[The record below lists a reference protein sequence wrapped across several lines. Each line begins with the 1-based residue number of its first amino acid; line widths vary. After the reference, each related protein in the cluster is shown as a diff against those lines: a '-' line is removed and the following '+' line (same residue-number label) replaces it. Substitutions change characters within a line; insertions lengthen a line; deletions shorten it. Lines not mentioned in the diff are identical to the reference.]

1 MLLYTYINIGFIALF
16 LVGAFYFWR
25 ASAKLKVKQ
34 TDHLLPATT
43 GSSTLLSIAVPRN
56 NERSPQAAEQ
66 MFAALHGI
74 FRSHAETQPSVS
86 FEIANVK
93 QNIVFY
99 VHVPTELKDFVLSQ
113 IYSQYPDI
121 EVKEIP
127 AEEDY
132 ARFEEGSAVA
142 ATELALKKPPTYPIK
157 TFVNFEV
164 DPLSGVTGVLSSAE
178 EGEQLWFQTIIRPVD
193 DDWQDQGETEIK
205 NIKKP
210 PPKHKHW
217 GQIITEKAITFIT
230 DFFRAVFTGKVA
242 EPEKKD
248 EKKEKEELTGS
259 QQQAVKGIEEKITK
273 LGFETVVRLVAIAK
287 DPNFATAKL
296 EQLIGAF
303 KQYNSLS
310 LNSFVSKEISH
321 DPAAIELY
329 RARAIGESE
338 MLFNV
343 TELASVFHFPSQT
356 VATPQISWSGSKKGE
371 PPANLPIVGTVP
383 ADELTVF
390 AKVNY
395 RAKEQKFGIK
405 KKDRR
410 LHMYIIGKTGTGK
423 STLMEN
429 MIFDDIREGRGVAVV
444 DPHGELIDHILDFI
458 PEERVDDV
466 IYFSPADY
474 NFPIGFNVLE
484 YVDPAMRNVVAS
496 GVVGIFK
503 KIFGESWGPRLEYIL
518 RNSVLALL
526 ESPNSSLLGVMR
538 ILTDNAYRRQVISN
552 VNDPVVKDF
561 FINEFEKYE
570 PKFRQEAIAPI
581 QNKVGQ
587 FTSSSTIRNI
597 IGQPKSAF
605 NIREVMD
612 GGKILLADLSTGKIG
627 EDNSALLGAMLITK
641 IQLAA
646 MSRTNMLEDE
656 RRDFYLYVDEFQN
669 FATDSFAT
677 ILSEARKYRLNLV
690 MINQYISQMPE
701 TVANAVFGNVGTMI
715 SFRVGASD
723 ADAMKN
729 EYQPVFDINDLVNL
743 PNRQIYL
750 KMAIDG
756 VTVPA
761 FSAGTLPPPDE
772 KARLRELVIQRS
784 REQFAIPRS
793 DVEDYIADWSVPLN
807 LSLEED
813 KKTRPLKQDYER
825 IVTPKPVEAN
835 PAAPVVSEAQVA
847 ESGVG
852 EPLIVSTEAGESKPE
867 NPVIKPVDAVQD
879 GGTTSETPKE
889 EITGRKLEMLS
900 DRFNRKW
907 YAIGPQRESGAGDE
921 GSNQPAQQL
930 EPEPSAPTNS
940 IQDQPVDS
948 SQGGEEGEQK
958 EIIIAPPPP
967 IPTVLEPKEERLPEV
982 TNLPAESR
990 GVGEEK
996 DESEHLIT
1004 WEKADELGLK
1014 LPNMH
1019 VDAEGSNN
1027 GFQPID
1033 EL

>member
-1 MLLYTYINIGFIALF
+1 MQLYAYINIGFIGLF
-16 LVGAFYFWR
+16 LLGAIYFWQATR
-25 ASAKLKVKQ
+25 RLRVKQ
-34 TDHLLPATT
+34 NVPLLPVEA
-43 GSSTLLSIAVPRN
+43 GQSKLLSIAVPRN
-56 NERSPQAAEQ
+56 NERTPQAAEQ
-66 MFAALHGI
+66 LFAALHGI
-74 FRSHAETQPSVS
+74 FRTNAEAQPSIS
-86 FEIANVK
+86 FEIANTQ

-99 VHVPTELKDFVLSQ
+99 IHVPTDLKDFVLSQ
-113 IYSQYPDI
+113 IYSQYPNID
-121 EVKEIP
+121 VKELS

-132 ARFEEGSAVA
+132 AKFSEGNAVA
-142 ATELALKKPPTYPIK
+142 ATELTLKRPSTYPIK
-157 TFVNFEV
+157 TFQNFEV
-164 DPLSGVTGVLSSAE
+164 DPLSGVTGVLSSAG
-178 EGEQLWFQTIIRPVD
+178 EGESLWVQTIIRPVD

-210 PPKHKHW
+210 PKHKHW
-217 GQIITEKAITFIT
+217 PELIREKSLLFVL
-230 DFFRAVFTGKVA
+230 DFGRAVFTGKVA
-242 EPEKKD
+242 EPEKKE
-248 EKKEKEELTGS
+248 EKKDNKEELTGS

-273 LGFETVVRLVAIAK
+273 LGFEVVIRLVAIAR

-296 EQLIGAF
+296 EQLIGAY
-303 KQYNSLS
+303 KQYNSIN

-321 DPAAIELY
+321 DPAAIDLY
-329 RARAIGESE
+329 QARAIGAPD
-338 MLFNV
+338 MLFNI
-343 TELASVFHFPSQT
+343 TELASIYHFPSQT
-356 VATPQISWSGSKKGE
+356 VATPQIAWSGSKKGE
-371 PPANLPIVGTVP
+371 PPANLPIIGSVP

-390 AKVNY
+390 AKVNF

-405 KKDRR
+405 KPDRR
-410 LHMYIIGKTGTGK
+410 LHSYIIGKTGTGK

-458 PEERVDDV
+458 PEERVNDV
-466 IYFSPADY
+466 VYFSPADY
-474 NFPIGFNVLE
+474 HFPIGFNVLE
-484 YVDPAMRNVVAS
+484 YVDPEMRNVVAS

-526 ESPNSSLLGVMR
+526 ESPNSTLLGVMR

-597 IGQPKSAF
+597 VGQPKSAF
-605 NIREVMD
+605 DIRQVMD

-646 MSRTNMLEDE
+646 MSRTNMAEED

-715 SFRVGASD
+715 AFRVGSGD
-723 ADAMKN
+723 AEAMKN
-729 EYQPVFDINDLVNL
+729 EFQPVFDVNDLVNL

-761 FSAGTLPPPDE
+761 FSAATLPPPEE
-772 KARLRELVIQRS
+772 KARLKDLVIERS
-784 REQFAIPRS
+784 REQYATARA
-793 DVEDYIADWSVPLN
+793 DVEDYITDWSVPVN
-807 LSLEED
+807 LSLDED
-813 KKTRPLKQDYER
+813 KKTKSLKQDWER
-825 IVTPKPVEAN
+825 IVTPKPTPVLPTAPVISESEVPANGALVLEHQPVEQAESEPASAPKNLDDRGVPVEERSDDQPAN
-835 PAAPVVSEAQVA
+835 QPADRGVVSEKPK
-847 ESGVG
+847 
-852 EPLIVSTEAGESKPE
+852 EPL
-867 NPVIKPVDAVQD
+867 
-879 GGTTSETPKE
+879 
-889 EITGRKLEMLS
+889 TGRKLEMLS

-907 YAIGPQRESGAGDE
+907 YSVSSPTEAGELSGGGTLAGPNSVEVEEPKVETTVQE
-921 GSNQPAQQL
+921 NQNT
-930 EPEPSAPTNS
+930 EP
-940 IQDQPVDS
+940 QPVQS
-948 SQGGEEGEQK
+948 G
-958 EIIIAPPPP
+958 
-967 IPTVLEPKEERLPEV
+967 
-982 TNLPAESR
+982 
-990 GVGEEK
+990 GVGETS
-996 DESEHLIT
+996 DENGHLIT
-1004 WEKADELGLK
+1004 WDKADELGLK
-1014 LPNMH
+1014 LPNTT
-1019 VDAEGSNN
+1019 VDAKAPIDD
-1027 GFQPID
+1027 FQPID